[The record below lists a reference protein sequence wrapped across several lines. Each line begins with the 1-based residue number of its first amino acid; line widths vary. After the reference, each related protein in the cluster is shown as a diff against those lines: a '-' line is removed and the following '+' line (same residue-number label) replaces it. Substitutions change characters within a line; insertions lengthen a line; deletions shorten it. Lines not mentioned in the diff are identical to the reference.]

1 MGLTFNT
8 FGSGASMLD
17 DDTDVQGAEPRRAN
31 TPTVLVMLSAAAI
44 TFSYLW
50 AYALTDALVKNGL
63 LSPWQPG
70 PDPRPGRM
78 LVSFVLLLSL
88 FTVGATAAR
97 VLSKRQMRGMEQMG
111 DEVA

>member
-8 FGSGASMLD
+8 FGSGSSMLD

-50 AYALTDALVKNGL
+50 AYALTDALVKAGL
-63 LSPWQPG
+63 LWPWQPG
-70 PDPRPGRM
+70 ADPRPGRM
-78 LVSFVLLLSL
+78 LVSFVLLTSI
-88 FTVGATAAR
+88 FVSVASVAR
-97 VLSKRQMRGMEQMG
+97 FMSRRQLRRIEQMG
-111 DEVA
+111 DEAE

>member
-8 FGSGASMLD
+8 FGSGSSMLD

-31 TPTVLVMLSAAAI
+31 TPTVLVMLCAAAV

-50 AYALTDALVKNGL
+50 AYALTDALVKAGL

-70 PDPRPGRM
+70 AAPRPGRM
-78 LVSFVLLLSL
+78 LSSFVLLTAL
-88 FTVGATAAR
+88 FVTGATVAR
-97 VLSKRQMRGMEQMG
+97 LVSRRQLNRIDHMI
-111 DEVA
+111 D